1 MIQDLIDDLGLSD
14 GETRRINCPHCSGF
28 KTFTISILDGVA
40 VWNCYKASC
49 PSKGAAKQTLSKD
62 AIVNRIVPLVKINRS
77 KEITLTAKGS
87 GLADNIAYR
96 HNLAEYFLCNSLKI
110 PWFEVHMHAHKLE
123 HAMTPLVVEKLAEF
137 LGQPQ
142 FCPHGTPMPGQ
153 SLPDNT
159 LTLDHATV
167 DTYVEIV
174 MISED
179 LEDSLEIM
187 QILQEKLI
195 MPGYK
200 HLVANISTALQ
211 SISLKQNN
219 METVLPMHVA
229 KKIYAINVEEIT

>member
-1 MIQDLIDDLGLSD
+1 MKRDD
-14 GETRRINCPHCSGF
+14 
-28 KTFTISILDGVA
+28 
-40 VWNCYKASC
+40 
-49 PSKGAAKQTLSKD
+49 
-62 AIVNRIVPLVKINRS
+62 LVKINRS
-77 KEITLTAKGS
+77 KEITLTTKGS

-211 SISLKQNN
+211 SITLKQNN

-229 KKIYAINVEEIT
+229 KKIYAINVEIQP

>member
-1 MIQDLIDDLGLSD
+1 
-14 GETRRINCPHCSGF
+14 
-28 KTFTISILDGVA
+28 
-40 VWNCYKASC
+40 
-49 PSKGAAKQTLSKD
+49 
-62 AIVNRIVPLVKINRS
+62 
-77 KEITLTAKGS
+77 
-87 GLADNIAYR
+87 
-96 HNLAEYFLCNSLKI
+96 
-110 PWFEVHMHAHKLE
+110 
-123 HAMTPLVVEKLAEF
+123 MTPLVVEKLAEF

-200 HLVANISTALQ
+200 HLVANISNALQ

-229 KKIYAINVEEIT
+229 KKIYAINVDTKELKKQKNQIGDELKELSTKYSEHKKIDSNMYM

>member
-1 MIQDLIDDLGLSD
+1 MQVDIKTKFPIKIRKTTNLDRVSSESLWPIDIDENWHKITIPCD
-14 GETRRINCPHCSGF
+14 RNNIIDITINNESIKHCLNAG
-28 KTFTISILDGVA
+28 
-40 VWNCYKASC
+40 
-49 PSKGAAKQTLSKD
+49 
-62 AIVNRIVPLVKINRS
+62 INTENGY
-77 KEITLTAKGS
+77 EIWLHG
-87 GLADNIAYR
+87 
-96 HNLAEYFLCNSLKI
+96 NLAEYFSRIAKKSKASLNLNDDVFFDKS
-110 PWFEVHMHAHKLE
+110 KR
-123 HAMTPLVVEKLAEF
+123 LVI
-137 LGQPQ
+137 
-142 FCPHGTPMPGQ
+142 
-153 SLPDNT
+153 
-159 LTLDHATV
+159 TV

-229 KKIYAINVEEIT
+229 KKIYAINVEVIP

>member
-1 MIQDLIDDLGLSD
+1 
-14 GETRRINCPHCSGF
+14 
-28 KTFTISILDGVA
+28 
-40 VWNCYKASC
+40 
-49 PSKGAAKQTLSKD
+49 
-62 AIVNRIVPLVKINRS
+62 
-77 KEITLTAKGS
+77 
-87 GLADNIAYR
+87 
-96 HNLAEYFLCNSLKI
+96 
-110 PWFEVHMHAHKLE
+110 MHAHKLE

-229 KKIYAINVEEIT
+229 KKIYAINVEEMP